1 MLRRTIWSL
10 AALCLSLSPLP
21 LAAEP
26 LTFEVDPAATRAEL
40 SFNATLH
47 TVDGTMRAKSGK
59 VRLDSETG
67 TAQGRLVLDATSA
80 DTGNSRRDR
89 KMHEKILESGRFPEI
104 VFEVDRISGALN
116 RTGRSDILLHGT
128 LEMHGVRKP
137 SVLPAT
143 VLIEGDRVQAT
154 ARITVPYME
163 WGLADPSFFV
173 LRVAKEVRVVIHAA
187 GRLVAESSSGTQ

>member
-1 MLRRTIWSL
+1 MFRRIIWSL
-10 AALCLSLSPLP
+10 AAALCLSLSPLP

-26 LTFEVDPAATRAEL
+26 LTFELDPAASRAEL

-47 TVDGTMRAKSGK
+47 TVDGTLRTKSGQ
-59 VRLDSETG
+59 VRLDTETG

-80 DTGNSRRDR
+80 DTGNSRRDG

-116 RTGRSDILLHGT
+116 RAGRSDILLHGM

-137 SVLPAT
+137 AVLPAT
-143 VLIEGDRVQAT
+143 VLIEGDRVDAT
-154 ARITVPYME
+154 ARLTVPYME

-173 LRVAKEVRVVIHAA
+173 LRVAKEVRVVIHAI
-187 GRLVAESSSGTQ
+187 GRLVAESP

>member
-1 MLRRTIWSL
+1 MFRRIIWSL
-10 AALCLSLSPLP
+10 AAALCLSLSPLP

-26 LTFEVDPAATRAEL
+26 LVFELDPAASRAEL

-47 TVDGTMRAKSGK
+47 TVDGTLRAKSGR

-80 DTGNSRRDR
+80 DTGNSRRDG

-104 VFEVDRISGALN
+104 VFAVDRISGALN
-116 RTGRSDILLHGT
+116 RAGRSDILLHGT
-128 LEMHGVRKP
+128 IEMHGVRKP
-137 SVLPAT
+137 GVLPAS
-143 VLIEGDRVQAT
+143 VLIEGNQVRAT
-154 ARITVPYME
+154 GRLTVPYME

-173 LRVAKEVRVVIHAA
+173 LRVAKEVRVVIQAV
-187 GRLVAESSSGTQ
+187 GRLVAESP